1 MQINNLK
8 IKFNKMYEKWQV
20 INPDKRALEEF
31 ALKDNAI
38 EYAKSIKDFVKR
50 GK

>member
-20 INPDKRALEEF
+20 ITPDKRALEEF

-38 EYAKSIKDFVKR
+38 EYAKNTKDFVKM